1 VASAL
6 FAGCAGG
13 GAGGRAPAPVLDLSE
28 FAPAAETYTDE
39 DLAHLR
45 FVLDEESTARYE
57 LLSPAGREEFLRV
70 VWAELDP
77 TPTTPLNER
86 REEHYRRLAYARAHF
101 GIEEDPGWD
110 RRGELLLRYGV
121 PDQRQVSMADVVDE
135 VGLIPP
141 RELWIYAGLGQ
152 AYRLEDP
159 RLQNHFLDSYELT
172 GRNKMPSPRSLGGR
186 VDPEATASRPKPPPL
201 PAVGDAE
208 AALLSQKLETMLATG
223 QEAYRVRPQSYRHD
237 YGGAELPFVFDV
249 VNFASGAAGKT
260 DIQVNTAF
268 WATDLG
274 YRPERDGFVAV
285 LETDAVVKT
294 MEWEDVTWAR
304 RTARDR
310 KESTGNL
317 TGRLVLDQLN
327 MQVEPGHYRLAISAR
342 DSLSG
347 NLGIF
352 KTEFWVRPFPEG
364 ELRLSDIQ
372 RALEVRRARPEDP
385 FQRGAFH
392 VAPYPLGTFPGDRN
406 MFFFFEIYGL
416 RPSPDGEY
424 LYAVDVLVEPREG
437 EPPSWF
443 GSSKGRVVPG
453 VGFTFEGTARTSPVG
468 EDIIFDPSN
477 FKDGTYDLTLTVHDR
492 TDGRTSGGST
502 SFAVKRP

>member
-1 VASAL
+1 
-6 FAGCAGG
+6 
-13 GAGGRAPAPVLDLSE
+13 VLDLSE
-28 FAPAAETYTDE
+28 FAPAAETYTDG

-45 FVLDEESTARYE
+45 FVLSEENAARYQ
-57 LLSPAGREEFLRV
+57 LLSTPGREELLRV

-86 REEHYRRLAYARAHF
+86 REEHYRRLAYARARF

-121 PDQRQVSMADVVDE
+121 PEHRQVTMADVVDE
-135 VGLIPP
+135 VGFIPP

-159 RLQNHFLDSYELT
+159 RMRNHFLDSFEIGGWEKL
-172 GRNKMPSPRSLGGR
+172 PSPRYEAGR
-186 VDPEATASRPKPPPL
+186 VEPELATVRARA
-201 PAVGDAE
+201 PAAPVQGDAE
-208 AALLSQKLETMLATG
+208 AALMSQKLETMLATG
-223 QEAYRVRPQSYRHD
+223 QEAYRVKPQSYRHD

-249 VNFASGAAGKT
+249 VNFASDEPGKT

-274 YRPERDGFVAV
+274 YRPEADGFVAV

-294 MEWEDVTWAR
+294 MQWEDVTRAR

-317 TGRLVLDQLN
+317 TGRLVLDQLTLRL
-327 MQVEPGHYRLAISAR
+327 EPGHYRLAVSAR
-342 DSLSG
+342 DSSSG
-347 NLGIF
+347 GIGIF
-352 KTEFWVRPFPEG
+352 KTDFWVRPFPEG

-372 RALEVRRARPEDP
+372 RALEVRRAKPEDP
-385 FQRGAFH
+385 FRRGAFH

-406 MFFFFEIYGL
+406 IYLFFEIYGL

-424 LYAVDVLVEPREG
+424 LYAVDVLIEPREG

-443 GSSKGRVVPG
+443 GSSKGRVIPG
-453 VGFTFEGTARTSPVG
+453 VGFTFEGTSRTTPVG

-492 TDGRTSGGST
+492 TDERSSEGTT
-502 SFAVKRP
+502 SFGVKRP